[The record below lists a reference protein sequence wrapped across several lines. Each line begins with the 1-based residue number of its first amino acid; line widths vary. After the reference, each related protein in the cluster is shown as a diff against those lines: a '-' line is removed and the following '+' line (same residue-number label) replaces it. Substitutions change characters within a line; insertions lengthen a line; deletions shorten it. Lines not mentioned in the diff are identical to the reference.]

1 MKAAWIALTP
11 LLLALL
17 SAPPSA
23 AKVLPEPTH
32 NETESV
38 RAEFLDT
45 PGFMNRWRVMLALD
59 TKHLYGLTDADT
71 ADLRLAVF
79 PGDLAANE
87 ARMIDTRRAGKPL
100 ASDRHERVVS
110 ETLRAIAASGDGTRE
125 IPFTTFSEVEAMR
138 YVALTGHVP
147 VATALVVTQ
156 PGEPLLAVW
165 FKDDAD
171 AQPWYFSLKSVY
183 RRVLREYAHRS
194 PTTRLSGWHF
204 LIHMAERGSPAAL
217 VGRAAT
223 NLRDNNHSRTREISE
238 WLRTAARADNALA
251 IVLLGDMDRNQTAR
265 SPAQHRECLENALAQ
280 YAHASDLGYVPA
292 MRRIEEVEAE
302 LAALASPVL
311 EVAGNAMAPSA
322 MAPSA
327 MALLGLPE

>member
-1 MKAAWIALTP
+1 MKAAWIALTT
-11 LLLALL
+11 LLVAL
-17 SAPPSA
+17 PSA

-59 TKHLYGLTDADT
+59 TRHLYGLTDTDT
-71 ADLRLAVF
+71 PDLRLAVF
-79 PGDLAANE
+79 PGDLAGNE
-87 ARMIDTRRAGKPL
+87 ARMVDTRQAGNPL
-100 ASDRHERVVS
+100 AADRHERVVS
-110 ETLRAIAASGDGTRE
+110 ETLRAITASGDGTRE
-125 IPFTTFSEVEAMR
+125 VPFTTFSEVEAMR
-138 YVALTGHVP
+138 YMALTGHIP

-156 PGEPLLAVW
+156 RGEPLLAVW

-194 PTTRLSGWHF
+194 PTGRLSGWHF

-223 NLRDNNHSRTREISE
+223 NLRDNNHSRTREITE

-251 IVLLGDMDRNQTAR
+251 IVLLGDMERNQEPQ
-265 SPAQHRECLENALAQ
+265 SPAQHRECLEKALLQ
-280 YAHASDLGYVPA
+280 YAHASQLGYVPA
-292 MRRIEEVEAE
+292 MQRIQEVEAE

-311 EVAGNAMAPSA
+311 EVAVNTMAPSA
-322 MAPSA
+322 MAP
-327 MALLGLPE
+327 LGLLE